1 MNLIPLRDDLFF
13 PLEQVF
19 DKFYQDFFH
28 NKSAIN
34 TVKSNQTYPK
44 MNVYLE
50 GNSFVMKLAVPGLKE
65 DDLDLEYK
73 NDNTV
78 TIRGKMSDEHSSS
91 PQASYYI
98 RELRQST
105 FERSL
110 ILPEFVTGEPESA
123 ILSDGLLT
131 LTWKL
136 KPKKDES
143 IKKISVKRH

>member
-1 MNLIPLRDDLFF
+1 
-13 PLEQVF
+13 
-19 DKFYQDFFH
+19 
-28 NKSAIN
+28 
-34 TVKSNQTYPK
+34 

-50 GNSFVMKLAVPGLKE
+50 DDSFIMKLAVPGLNE
-65 DDLDLEYK
+65 DNLDIEYK

-78 TIRGKMSDEHSSS
+78 TIRGKMAEEHSASN
-91 PQASYYI
+91 QASYYI

-136 KPKKDES
+136 KPKKDET